1 MPKFKNKWEIKTW
14 AELSASVADASNALE
29 FRPKHRLPLALQQ
42 GAKASKKAGGFFNRE
57 SILTAPDYP
66 AGFFIYDKSAGL
78 SYTATPRANFIA
90 DVNDFLQSSSLST
103 SAIAQI
109 STSFNATSFS
119 PIILQ
124 IEESSATGSATGSS
138 AFVAA
143 TASWDVP
150 IAFIG
155 DTAGALVTINNS
167 TNSTNIKL
175 KAAGAFVTGSV
186 KEVEFTLPMETMSF
200 TGTFVSRS
208 IKFASFTGSEYTPDQ
223 YANSAIYT
231 PHGEAQTTASIIGE
245 IFGSG
250 SFKPHPRGLYDH
262 VEHGGFLMALGD
274 DILTGSNSASDG
286 GYVYGG
292 KLGVLHFPSGS
303 VIASASFTNIYATTD
318 TNMSGSSGSA
328 GEIFFVSGS
337 LSATGSTVDGSA
349 YFWDNTFPAGA
360 GYITNNQDS
369 GSHVFADAELK
380 TGAAEGIY
388 VFSGSNSAS
397 LVIFPTSN
405 IQEFPRVP
413 RFSGTKY

>member
-1 MPKFKNKWEIKTW
+1 MALFNGKWEIKTW
-14 AELSASVADASNALE
+14 QELSASVADSSNALE
-29 FRPKHRLPLALQQ
+29 FRPKHRLPYKLQQ
-42 GAKASKKAGGFFNRE
+42 GAKASKVVGGFFNRE

-66 AGFFIYDKSAGL
+66 DGFFIYDTGSGL
-78 SYTATPRANFIA
+78 SYTGLVKANFKS
-90 DVNDFLQSSSLST
+90 DVQNFLASSSFSSAAKTQLS
-103 SAIAQI
+103 A
-109 STSFNATSFS
+109 SFHATNHPDIIVQVDESGAKSLLPFS
-119 PIILQ
+119 P
-124 IEESSATGSATGSS
+124 
-138 AFVAA
+138 A

-150 IAFIG
+150 CAFIG
-155 DTAGALVTINNS
+155 DSANGLVTVNNS

-175 KAAGAFVTGSV
+175 KAAGVFVSGSIH
-186 KEVEFTLPMETMSF
+186 EVEFTLPMETISF